1 MGAWKEWIHLCYT
14 NIWTEYHPEPCLCP
28 DSLQLCFTISP
39 RGRQVRQCWQH
50 TVACRLFLQCVFC
63 SHQTRNLLLVLSL
76 WLSSGE
82 LWLEGMYSKPS
93 KSEEENSC
101 HQQKRKWLEWSQP
114 TVSYE
119 FLLPSGLISL
129 PHKGKQNKTRMH
141 CHVSAV
147 GSKATEAS
155 EVTLS
160 LFLPFSLVLVLKHRP
175 LLPVKKGSFGLG
187 LAYF

>member
-1 MGAWKEWIHLCYT
+1 MCLISYSAWVTEENEFISAT

-28 DSLQLCFTISP
+28 DSLQLCFTLSL
-39 RGRQVRQCWQH
+39 RGKQVRQCWQH
-50 TVACRLFLQCVFC
+50 TVACKLFLQCVFC
-63 SHQTRNLLLVLSL
+63 SHQTRSLLLVLSL

-82 LWLEGMYSKPS
+82 LWLGGMYSKPS

-129 PHKGKQNKTRMH
+129 PHKGKQNKTR
-141 CHVSAV
+141 HVCT
-147 GSKATEAS
+147 AT
-155 EVTLS
+155 
-160 LFLPFSLVLVLKHRP
+160 
-175 LLPVKKGSFGLG
+175 
-187 LAYF
+187 